1 MIIRVLFCSLSSLF
15 VFIFGVIRGCP
26 FPFPAV
32 AAAVA
37 IIFNGTAR
45 ANITSFLQGALTR
58 SHNRTR
64 TTAMDKVQVAGI
76 MFGDDSCVDCVILSY
91 ARGTQSMCKQK
102 THQTYNR
109 NFEVYSYRMLM
120 SCGEEMRNLC
130 VCVKTAMSADISQDV
145 FPHP

>member
-1 MIIRVLFCSLSSLF
+1 MCFLFAPSLF

-26 FPFPAV
+26 FPPPA
-32 AAAVA
+32 A

-109 NFEVYSYRMLM
+109 NFEVQLWRTKFPSSLPTPSVAVAVAQSLKSGRI
-120 SCGEEMRNLC
+120 MRRC
-130 VCVKTAMSADISQDV
+130 RRRRRR
-145 FPHP
+145 F